1 MPPKP
6 ARRLLFGALLLAA
19 LHPLASRAQAPGAGG
34 PAPTTAASTRL
45 LYQLNTRCSLAGAA
59 PTACTVEAID
69 EGLTTLYR
77 HRIGGRSISIRISDQ
92 PVTMSQLDP
101 ASGRWQPLRSA
112 GARLSK
118 NSICFNDRDLCVI
131 NPNYINS
138 IREDRSNLRLHG
150 RDLVR
155 VHFGSDGRVDASC
168 FDAGCGVIFR

>member
-6 ARRLLFGALLLAA
+6 ARRFLLGALLLAA

-34 PAPTTAASTRL
+34 PAPKAAPTRL

-59 PTACTVEAID
+59 PRACTVEALD

-77 HRIGGRSISIRISDQ
+77 HRIGERSISIRISDQ

-101 ASGRWQPLRSA
+101 VSGRWQPLRSA
-112 GARLSK
+112 GALFSR
-118 NSICFNDRDLCVI
+118 NTICFNDRDLCVI

-138 IREDRSNLRLHG
+138 IREDRSDLRLRG

-168 FDAGCGVIFR
+168 FDAGCGVTFR

>member
-6 ARRLLFGALLLAA
+6 AERFLLGALLLAA
-19 LHPLASRAQAPGAGG
+19 LHPLASRAQAPGAVG
-34 PAPTTAASTRL
+34 PAPTAAPTQL

-59 PTACTVEAID
+59 PRACLVEAID

-92 PVTMSQLDP
+92 PLTMSQLDP

-112 GARLSK
+112 GALLSK
-118 NSICFNDRDLCVI
+118 NTICFNDRDLCVI

-138 IREDRSNLRLHG
+138 IREDRSNLRLLG
-150 RDLVR
+150 RDLLR
-155 VHFGSDGRVDASC
+155 IHFGSDGRVDASC
-168 FDAGCGVIFR
+168 FDRGCGVTFR